1 LDEVENKVRKIIVSE
16 FLSLAGVMEA
26 PEEWQFP
33 YLSEDM
39 AEFIKADILALDAQ
53 LLGRVTYDIFAA
65 SWPAQTNN
73 EFGIADKLNS
83 MPKYVV
89 SSTLKK
95 GDWNPTTV
103 ISGNVVEA
111 ITRLKQQPGGSIGI
125 TGSATLV
132 QSLMEADLI
141 DEYQLQIYPIVLG
154 KGRRLFK
161 DGIANKLKLV
171 ESKTFNSGAIALTYQ
186 PDCKV

>member
-1 LDEVENKVRKIIVSE
+1 MRKIIVSE
-16 FLSLAGVMEA
+16 FLTLDGVMEA

-33 YLSEDM
+33 YLSDDV
-39 AEFIKADILALDAQ
+39 AEFIKVQILALDAQ

-65 SWPAQTNN
+65 SWPSQTNN

-95 GDWNPTTV
+95 ADWNPTTV
-103 ISGNVVEA
+103 INGNVVEA
-111 ITRLKQQPGGSIGI
+111 ISKLKQQPGGSIGI

-132 QSLMEADLI
+132 QSLMKADLI
-141 DEYQLQIYPIVLG
+141 DEYQLQVYPIVLG

-161 DGIANKLKLV
+161 DGIDKKLKLV
-171 ESKTFNSGAIALTYQ
+171 ESKTFSSGVVILIYQ
-186 PDCKV
+186 PDRKA